1 MKLGLEH
8 GPSHPTLVSGGSLKG
23 SLSEIAEAD
32 PGRSVYPSSSEAGR
46 K

>member
-8 GPSHPTLVSGGSLKG
+8 GPSRQTVVSGGPLKG
-23 SLSEIAEAD
+23 SLSELAEAD
-32 PGRSVYPSSSEAGR
+32 LGRSVYPSSSEASR